1 MLPFQSK
8 LVHNIENIPRHVAI
22 IMDGNGRWARQR
34 GRIRIFGHRNAVS
47 AVRMAVEVSRK
58 IGIESLTLFAFS
70 SENWRRPPR
79 EVSYL
84 MGLFQRFLISE
95 TPELHKQGIRIR
107 VVGDLSRFSPEL
119 QKYICLAEELTR
131 DNKSLNLYIAA
142 NYGGRWDIVN
152 ACRRMGREG
161 FSDWDNLTEDEFAR
175 YLATDSTEVDLMIRT
190 GGEMR
195 ISNFLI
201 WQLAYA
207 ELYITDVMWP
217 DFSEEEYLKA
227 LLWYSSRERRFGYT
241 GEQIR
246 NSENSRNGE
255 H

>member
-119 QKYICLAEELTR
+119 QKYICQAEELTR

-241 GEQIR
+241 GDQIR
-246 NSENSRNGE
+246 NSENSRNVE
-255 H
+255 R